1 MPHLAIRTICAAC
14 VAALLAT
21 APAAADPA
29 TSGGLE
35 AGAPLTLSP
44 AGGLNG
50 PRAAP
55 EARSAQM
62 SQEPTT
68 TAPASPSTTATTPDE
83 GGTTAQVPVTE
94 PAERPASPATI
105 PASSRGGGGGGL
117 PHTGFAV
124 AALLAVGTGFFLTGY
139 ALRYSRTLDG

>member
-1 MPHLAIRTICAAC
+1 MPHLAIRTISAAC
-14 VAALLAT
+14 VAALLAA

-35 AGAPLTLSP
+35 ARAPLTLSP
-44 AGGLNG
+44 AGGLDG

-55 EARSAQM
+55 EPRGAQT

-68 TAPASPSTTATTPDE
+68 TAPTPPTATTTTPDE
-83 GGTTAQVPVTE
+83 GDTTVRVPVSE
-94 PAERPASPATI
+94 PSERPASRATI
-105 PASSRGGGGGGL
+105 PASSRGGGGGL